1 MQNDEQLIAALV
13 SAGTVRKAAAAAGV
27 SASTIRN
34 RLKDADFRAAYDA
47 IRGEL
52 LQDATASMLSRLE
65 NATETLSDVMT
76 DAESPA
82 NVRISAAD
90 SLLRH
95 CLRYLA
101 TSDIE
106 RRIAALEASQA
117 ALEGDENDV

>member
-1 MQNDEQLIAALV
+1 MQNDETILAALV
-13 SAGTVRKAAAAAGV
+13 AAGSVRRAAAVAGV
-27 SASTIRN
+27 SESTIRN

-101 TSDIE
+101 TCDFE
-106 RRIAALEASQA
+106 RRIAALEASQ
-117 ALEGDENDV
+117 EVDNRDV